1 LLEKLFTLH
10 HHIRTIARI
19 AWSRRLSPVLKGEFI
34 VIRVPAATSGISIK
48 LSYQDVSSVI
58 FPPGDR
64 TDERAKIPVYNK
76 LLKQVQNK
84 AEKQGINFDI
94 EGSATKISMSVN
106 IHAESKLLAY
116 HLQNSGT
123 HPYSYFGGSKLSCH
137 ACATLFSSFNRVA
150 ESFQR
155 PQYFTKGSHYDSH
168 SKVYLRWRCPSLLS
182 ETEVKELRLKDQF
195 ESLTHSLDARV
206 REEMTT
212 VLRAQLAGYVDEL
225 RAVAPGVLSPTE
237 SDSTT
242 ASGASNKSPLD
253 LKARLKA
260 KSEAGM

>member
-1 LLEKLFTLH
+1 M
-10 HHIRTIARI
+10 
-19 AWSRRLSPVLKGEFI
+19 
-34 VIRVPAATSGISIK
+34 IRVPAATSGVSIK

-64 TDERAKIPVYNK
+64 TNERAKIPVYKK
-76 LLKQVQNK
+76 LLKQVQIK
-84 AEKQGINFDI
+84 AKKQGIDFDL
-94 EGSATKISMSVN
+94 EGGAPKISMSVN
-106 IHAESKLLAY
+106 IHAEAKLLAY
-116 HLQNSGT
+116 HLQLENSGT

-155 PQYFTKGSHYDSH
+155 RQYFTKGTH

-182 ETEVKELRLKDQF
+182 ETEEKELRLKDQF
-195 ESLTHSLDARV
+195 ESLSHSLDARV

-225 RAVAPGVLSPTE
+225 CVAAPGALSPIE

-253 LKARLKA
+253 SLNARLKA